1 MGYFVVGAVGMKGRA
16 IVNGA
21 RHRGGGRRAWL
32 PYVLI
37 APAFLVIGPF
47 AIFPFFYS
55 IYLSLFEFS
64 VGGSEFLGLEHYR
77 SAIGNSDFWAS
88 VTVTGYYAV
97 GTVLPA
103 LGLSLLIA
111 LGLYRIQR
119 FRTILRTAYFLPF
132 VTSIVAAA
140 MVWRSLLEP
149 TTGPLTQMML
159 AVGLEPEQWLL
170 EPRGILHIMSGGR
183 VDVSVGPSLALCC
196 VMLFEI
202 WRSIGFMV
210 VIFLAAL
217 TGRDRTLEEAAS
229 LDGASSRQ
237 VVWHVVLPTL
247 SPVIFFLGVVSVIQ
261 SFQAFSGFYAL
272 TGNGRGPVDT
282 TQNLTVYIYTSFYEY
297 GRIGYGSAI
306 ATMLSIAIMLFTLV
320 QWRLMQRRVTYGS

>member
-1 MGYFVVGAVGMKGRA
+1 
-16 IVNGA
+16 
-21 RHRGGGRRAWL
+21 
-32 PYVLI
+32 
-37 APAFLVIGPF
+37 
-47 AIFPFFYS
+47 
-55 IYLSLFEFS
+55 
-64 VGGSEFLGLEHYR
+64 
-77 SAIGNSDFWAS
+77 
-88 VTVTGYYAV
+88 
-97 GTVLPA
+97 
-103 LGLSLLIA
+103 
-111 LGLYRIQR
+111 
-119 FRTILRTAYFLPF
+119 
-132 VTSIVAAA
+132 
-140 MVWRSLLEP
+140 
-149 TTGPLTQMML
+149 
-159 AVGLEPEQWLL
+159 
-170 EPRGILHIMSGGR
+170 
-183 VDVSVGPSLALCC
+183 
-196 VMLFEI
+196 
-202 WRSIGFMV
+202 MV